1 MNILIIVQVDILEKP
16 YITDSKNP
24 GYTKSGTK

>member
-1 MNILIIVQVDILEKP
+1 VQVDILEKP